1 MEAENSETVY
11 DEERDLERFYDEK
24 AIKKMNKDWE
34 KPKSDSD
41 GDEKFPEFDKRRELR
56 NAKEIEVDPEVMG
69 KKNPTADDD
78 KFTE

>member
-1 MEAENSETVY
+1 
-11 DEERDLERFYDEK
+11 
-24 AIKKMNKDWE
+24 MNKDWE